1 MSLVSTILTA
11 VGYRI
16 GGGLTISTTSDPTA
30 AVCIQW
36 INEIAL
42 WVTGICAENNSDLG
56 RTIGTITT
64 LHPLITAA
72 TKASPCSITSASHG
86 LMSSGTAEVVIK
98 DVVGMTELN
107 DTEYTATY
115 SSANAVTLGIDSS
128 AYTTWTSGGY
138 LSKRKYSDLATTM
151 YCPAQEGWIVDDRS
165 RNPLTLRSEKALTEY
180 DPVEATEPVEFYVDG
195 SNNVCFFVY
204 PDAAYTVKI
213 PYWQLPTALT
223 LTTDTVP
230 FLGLMDNVFIEA
242 VALRYF
248 SRDEYD
254 INYELKWQSFL
265 LERVKRVI
273 EMRKRMISKV
283 TT

>member
-1 MSLVSTILTA
+1 MSLVSTILSG

-16 GGGLTISTTSDPTA
+16 GGGITISATSDPTIT
-30 AVCIQW
+30 VCLQW
-36 INEIAL
+36 MNEIAL
-42 WVTGICAENNSDLG
+42 WITGLCAENDSDLG
-56 RTIGTITT
+56 KTIGTITT

-72 TKASPCSITSASHG
+72 SKASPCSVTSASHG
-86 LMSSGTAEVVIK
+86 LMTSGTAEVVIK
-98 DVVGMTELN
+98 DVAGMTELN

-128 AYTTWTSGGY
+128 AYTTYTSGGY
-138 LSKRKYSDLATTM
+138 LSKRKYSNLAATM
-151 YCPAQEGWIVDDRS
+151 YAPAQEGWIVDDRT
-165 RNPLTLRSEKALTEY
+165 RNPLKLRSEKALVEY
-180 DPVEATEPVEFYVDG
+180 DPVEASEPSEFYVDG

-223 LTTDTVP
+223 ATTDTVP

-248 SRDEYD
+248 DRDEYD
-254 INYELKWQSFL
+254 TTISLKWQSFL

-273 EMRKRMISKV
+273 EMRKRMITRV
-283 TT
+283 TA